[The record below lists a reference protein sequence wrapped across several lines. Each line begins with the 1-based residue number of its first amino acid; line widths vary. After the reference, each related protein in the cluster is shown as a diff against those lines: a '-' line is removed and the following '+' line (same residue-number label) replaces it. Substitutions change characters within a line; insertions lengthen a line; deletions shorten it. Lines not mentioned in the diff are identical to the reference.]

1 MFYFEQQ
8 SLTQDGDLGDLG
20 DLGKPLTVYSAKSI
34 ARKG

>member
-20 DLGKPLTVYSAKSI
+20 DLGKPLTVYLAKSI